1 MEQSRRY
8 YFALAIMLAA
18 VVGIAGQSVKP
29 RQSNRGGANG
39 TGDANARDLY
49 YDTGASSSGEARNL
63 GIRVKV
69 YSMTQECN
77 LTQVSPNS
85 RFVAGDRVR
94 FGVESNDKG
103 YLYIVQRGSTGKS
116 TLLFPH
122 QQIDA
127 GKNQLGRGMELIV
140 PGDNWYK
147 FDNTPGVEYLTFIF
161 SRKRLDILPQLIA
174 AADTSAGPVP
184 AAPSGSVEAS
194 VLAIL
199 QGKENSR
206 DLVLSPEAP
215 ATPEVNTNGVLYEPV
230 YAVST
235 VTRRDILVLPLKLN
249 HR

>member
-1 MEQSRRY
+1 VEKSRRY

-18 VVGIAGQSVKP
+18 VVAIAGQSVKP
-29 RQSNRGGANG
+29 RQSNR
-39 TGDANARDLY
+39 GDANARDLY

-116 TLLFPH
+116 TMLYPH

-127 GKNQLGRGMELIV
+127 GKNQLARGTELIV
-140 PGDNWYK
+140 PGGNWYK
-147 FDNTPGVEYLTFIF
+147 FDNTPGVEHLTFIF
-161 SRKRLDILPQLIA
+161 SRKRLDLLPQLVA
-174 AADTSAGPVP
+174 AADTSPGPAP

-215 ATPEVNTNGVLYEPV
+215 AAPEVNTSGVLYEPV
-230 YAVST
+230 YAVSN
-235 VTRRDILVLPLKLN
+235 VTRSDVLVLPLKLN

>member
-1 MEQSRRY
+1 MEKSRRY
-8 YFALAIMLAA
+8 YFALAVMLAA

-29 RQSNRGGANG
+29 RPSNRVGASG

-49 YDTGASSSGEARNL
+49 YDTGASAAGEARNL

-69 YSMTQECN
+69 YSLTQECN
-77 LTQVSPNS
+77 LTQVSPHS
-85 RFVAGDRVR
+85 QFVAGDRVR

-122 QQIDA
+122 QQVDA
-127 GKNQLGRGMELIV
+127 GKNQLARGSELIV
-140 PGDNWYK
+140 PGGNWYK
-147 FDNTPGVEYLTFIF
+147 FDNTPGVEHLTFIF

-174 AADTSAGPVP
+174 AADTSPGPAP

-206 DLVLSPEAP
+206 DLVLSSETQP
-215 ATPEVNTNGVLYEPV
+215 AAEVNTNGVLYEPV

-235 VTRRDILVLPLKLN
+235 ATRRDVLVLLLKLN